1 MSASV
6 VGSGLAAY
14 GKGTVNGVVRRFTT
28 PADVLD
34 VIDADLDDTIALV
47 ESGGTTFLSPIL
59 GRLGGLVCTSGTLRS
74 HLAIVSR
81 EYQLP
86 CLMAVDLTEELDTG
100 AEVSLVMDEEG
111 HGTVQRVTVQRP

>member
-1 MSASV
+1 MSAV
-6 VGSGLAAY
+6 IGQGDIAY
-14 GKGTVNGVVRRFTT
+14 GKGTVSGVIRRFTT
-28 PADVLD
+28 PDDVLD

-81 EYQLP
+81 EFQLP
-86 CLMAVDLTEELDTG
+86 CLMAVDLKEDLDTG
-100 AEVSLVMDEEG
+100 AMVTLVLEDG
-111 HGTVQRVTVQRP
+111 AGQGTVQR

>member
-1 MSASV
+1 MSDV
-6 VGSGLAAY
+6 IGKGDIAY
-14 GKGTVNGVVRRFTT
+14 GKGTVKGVIRRFTT
-28 PADVLD
+28 PDDVLD

-81 EYQLP
+81 EFQLP

-100 AEVSLVMDEEG
+100 AEVALVMDDG
-111 HGTVQRVTVQRP
+111 GQGIVQRHA